1 MKVILTVLMAG
12 LFSMMLVSDSF
23 AKPQKGLVN
32 KSGKEITVPDELGK
46 YELGGKRQHK
56 PYSGPL

>member
-1 MKVILTVLMAG
+1 MAG